1 MLKLYNTL
9 TRKKEIFKPIKPGKV
24 GLYACGPTVYSY
36 AHIGNLRTYIFE
48 DILRRTLEYNGY
60 EVKHIINITDVGHLT
75 SDADTGEDKMEKSAQ
90 KENRSIWEIAKEY
103 TDAFKRDIKK
113 LNIKDPSVWTKA
125 TDYIDEQLELIKELE
140 KKGFAYLISDG
151 VYFDTSKMNDYGKL
165 WGSKDVQLIAGA
177 SIEVVEGKK
186 NPSDFALWKLTPP
199 GVKRQMEWDSPWGKG
214 FPGWHTECV
223 AMAKAELGIPFD
235 IHCGGIDHI
244 QIHHTNEIAQ
254 SEIAYGKIPSRF
266 WMHGEFLDLKSEKM
280 SKSKGNVIRIKTL
293 EERGINPLAYRYLCL
308 GAHYRTKITFSWKAL
323 EAAQNGINH
332 LTSSIASLEKDK
344 NEIVNIKK
352 EKDKFLEII
361 NDDLNT
367 PKALAFLQDIIKD
380 KELSDSQKYALAM
393 EFDQIFGLNLYK
405 KKKKKHLTA
414 TKISYYIISEED
426 ELPEKEKIDDL
437 IIKQV
442 RYKKEKNWKKADEA
456 RKKIEE
462 IGYNVKDTEKGLVI
476 EKINGY

>member
-9 TRKKEIFKPIKPGKV
+9 TRKKELFEPIEPGKV

-36 AHIGNLRTYIFE
+36 AHIGNLRAYIFE

-60 EVKHIINITDVGHLT
+60 EVKHIISITDVGHLT

-103 TDAFKRDIKK
+103 TDAFRRDIKK

-151 VYFDTSKMNDYGKL
+151 VYFDTSKMDDYGKL
-165 WGSKDVQLIAGA
+165 WGSKDIQLIAGA

-254 SEIAYGKIPSRF
+254 SETAYGKILSRF

-308 GAHYRTKITFSWKAL
+308 GAHYRTKIIFSWKAL

-405 KKKKKHLTA
+405 KKKKEHLTA
-414 TKISYYIISEED
+414 TNISYYIISEKD

-437 IIKQV
+437 IIEQV
-442 RYKKEKNWKKADEA
+442 KYKKEKNWEKADEA

-462 IGYNVKDTEKGLVI
+462 VGYNVKDTEKGLVI
-476 EKINGY
+476 EKTDGY